1 VWSHYFGYFL
11 LGHVRWVTVWLG
23 SGFFGYA
30 TFAYMHLG
38 IYPCSLDFDQTN
50 YYLVWSHYFGY
61 FLLTNLCSE
70 KKEKW
75 EKGEREG
82 KGGKGRKRGKGK
94 EKGENKGHVILV

>member
-1 VWSHYFGYFL
+1 
-11 LGHVRWVTVWLG
+11 
-23 SGFFGYA
+23 
-30 TFAYMHLG
+30 MHLG